1 MSADPQTPGSDARAP
16 VEEIRRRSGEQ
27 PVVPPEPGPDPR
39 TARVN
44 RRVAFA
50 VLLAAL
56 AGVTLLHLVLAQ
68 RFAAQTADRADR
80 AAMISIRGLE
90 AIAEV
95 HRGEGDALRA
105 AVAQW
110 QKEHPSVRAA
120 RVVNLDGRS
129 IEASTF
135 PEDLKEGEIPR
146 RMQRPEKPLYDL
158 GQELRANVDT
168 NVAEGTKREDELR
181 VERRPD
187 GSLLLSAPVEVDGS
201 VIGMVQALGTPEVVA
216 VETPS
221 YLFALAFAL
230 APFVILFA
238 LSFAVGEPK
247 VKMLTF
253 IAAALLLFTLFA
265 YRQWAMASLS
275 GGARAAEQR
284 FSERVQREAEVARR
298 VAPGAEATARTWD
311 ADVHRVPRKVDP
323 EKAVEGE
330 RAAVASATWGIAV
343 LSLLILFF
351 IALGWALRM
360 ASALRNNRQAY
371 SFVAPAMVGMLIL
384 VFFPFIYGIVLSFTS
399 QNVYSVNKPLTDI
412 WIGLQNYGEIL
423 GDFHPFQQTDAGRQA
438 NYGNFYYTLLF
449 TVIWTICNVAIGV
462 TLGLVLALILNTKNF
477 RFKTVYRVLL
487 ILPWALPN
495 YITAL
500 IFKGMF
506 HQQFG
511 AINQTIQLFG
521 GSPIA
526 WFDRPVTSFLAVL
539 TTNGWLSFPFMM
551 VVSLGALQSIP
562 ADLYEAA
569 RVDGASRWQQFTR
582 ITLPSLQPALVPAVI
597 LSVVWTFN
605 MFNIIYLVSA
615 GMPAGSTE
623 ILITQAYKIAFEQY
637 RYGYAAAYS
646 TIIFAILLIYGVF
659 QNRVSRA
666 TESIA

>member
-1 MSADPQTPGSDARAP
+1 MPSEPPVDPGAVRA
-16 VEEIRRRSGEQ
+16 
-27 PVVPPEPGPDPR
+27 
-39 TARVN
+39 N

-56 AGVTLLHLVLAQ
+56 VGVSLLHLILSA
-68 RFAAQTADRADR
+68 RFEAQTADRGDR

-90 AIAEV
+90 AIVEA
-95 HRGEGDALRA
+95 HRGEGDGLRA

-110 QKEHPSVRAA
+110 QKEHRSVRAV

-135 PEDLKEGEIPR
+135 AEDLKEGEIPR
-146 RMQRPEKPLYDL
+146 QMQRPEKPLYDL
-158 GQELRANVDT
+158 GQELRANVET
-168 NVAEGTKREDELR
+168 NGAENTKREDELR

-187 GSLLLSAPVEVDGS
+187 GTMLLAAPVEVDGS
-201 VIGMVQALGTPEVVA
+201 VIGMAQAHLAPEVVA

-221 YLFALAFAL
+221 YLFAVAFAL
-230 APFVILFA
+230 APFVVLFA
-238 LSFAVGEPK
+238 LSFAVREPK

-253 IAAALLLFTLFA
+253 VAATLLLFALFA
-265 YRQWAMASLS
+265 YRQWAMGSLS
-275 GGARAAEQR
+275 EGARAAEQR
-284 FSERVQREAEVARR
+284 FTERIQREADVAKR

-311 ADVHRVPRKVDP
+311 ADVHRVPRTIDP
-323 EKAVEGE
+323 EKAVAGE
-330 RAAVASATWGIAV
+330 RAAVANATWGIAG

-351 IALGWALRM
+351 VALGWALRTWR
-360 ASALRNNRQAY
+360 ALKSNRQAY

-399 QNVYSVNKPLTDI
+399 QNVYSVNKPLSEI

-423 GDFHPFQQTDAGRQA
+423 GDFNPIKQTDVGRQA
-438 NYGNFYYTLLF
+438 NYSNFYYTLLF
-449 TVIWTICNVAIGV
+449 TIVWTVCNVAIGV
-462 TLGLVLALILNTKNF
+462 TLGLILALILNTKNF

-526 WFDRPVTSFLAVL
+526 WFDRPLTSFIAVL

-569 RVDGASRWQQFTR
+569 RVDGATRWQQFTQ
-582 ITLPSLQPALVPAVI
+582 ITLPSLKPALIPAVI

-659 QNRVSRA
+659 QNRISKA
-666 TESIA
+666 TEAIA